1 MTDYKKW
8 DQMNFKELGGESTS
22 SASEASDAEKEAP
35 NTRPRSEVDD
45 YVNRVKAADAAK
57 KRLAEL
63 EKEQEVLR
71 KQMERSAADHRR
83 QEKYI
88 RIGMV
93 VVIVLGFFLQQYLL
107 GMAES

>member
-22 SASEASDAEKEAP
+22 SSSAGSGEEGSG
-35 NTRPRSEVDD
+35 NTRPRSEVND

-57 KRLAEL
+57 KRLVEL
-63 EKEQEVLR
+63 EKEQEVLK

-93 VVIVLGFFLQQYLL
+93 VVIVLGFVLQQYLL
-107 GMAES
+107 GMAEA